1 MIDSPERNFSARVAY
16 DGTGYAGFQLQPSE
30 PTIQGELEKALGKVL
45 GSEIRIHAA
54 SRTDAGVHAIGQVIS
69 FHSATPLPAGEIERA
84 INALLAPDI
93 RVGPVFE
100 RHDDFHA
107 RYSNKGK
114 RYSYYLYRGER
125 ESPFMSRYSL
135 WVKRDLNE
143 DLMREAASSLIG
155 VHDFRSFSPRLYEK
169 ENAEK
174 EMSIVDLRAY
184 DEILEIVLMASGFLY
199 QMARCVVG
207 ALLEIGQGRMPATE
221 IAGWIDNP
229 QIGACRF
236 VAPPRGLFLME
247 VFY

>member
-1 MIDSPERNFSARVAY
+1 MSEQPERNFSARIAY
-16 DGTGYAGFQLQPSE
+16 DGTSYAGFQIQPTE

-54 SRTDAGVHAIGQVIS
+54 SRTDAGVHAIGQVSS
-69 FHSATPLPAGEIERA
+69 FRAASPLPAGEIERA
-84 INALLAPDI
+84 VNALLPPEI

-125 ESPFMSRYSL
+125 ESPFLARYSL

-143 DLMREAASSLIG
+143 GLMRDAASLLIG
-155 VHDFRSFSPRLYEK
+155 VRDFRSFSSRVNEK

-174 EMSIVDLRAY
+174 EMSLIDLREY
-184 DEILEIVLMASGFLY
+184 DEILEIVLQASGFLY
-199 QMARCVVG
+199 QMARCIVG
-207 ALLEIGQGRMPATE
+207 ALLEIGQERLTAAD
-221 IAGWIDNP
+221 IARWVDNP
-229 QIGACRF
+229 VLGACRHI
-236 VAPPRGLFLME
+236 APAKGLCLME
-247 VFY
+247 VYY